1 MSESNVFDFECTD
14 ITDFLFKL
22 TISKAFKEDTCKSL
36 CIIDF
41 MEKI

>member
-1 MSESNVFDFECTD
+1 MSESNVFDFESD